1 MVFRLSIAL
10 LAILVIAGVAAPE
23 SFGAWSQRL
32 QAATLGG
39 AGWLYLVIVFCVLA
53 FLVYLAFGRVGQL
66 RIGGRDA
73 TPEFSRGSWF
83 AMLFSTG
90 MGIGLVFWG
99 SAEPLSHL
107 VAPPESLEPGTAA
120 AARASMRY
128 AFFHWG
134 LHPWAIYALMGLAMA
149 WAQYNR
155 NGRGLVSDLLRPL
168 LGARAD
174 GVWGAWVN
182 VFAVVATAVGVA
194 TTLGLGAVQM
204 GAGLEHVAGIRASFR
219 VELAIIG
226 VAFVL
231 YMTSCASGLD
241 RGIKWL
247 SNLNIGMA
255 AVLLLFVIVL
265 GPTGFI
271 FETLTTT
278 LGGYLNQLPA
288 MSLRMAPFSQT
299 TWVGEWTIFYWA
311 WWITW
316 APFVGAFFARIS
328 YGRTVREFVFGVV
341 LGPALVSFLWFSAFG
356 GTALFQQLFGGV
368 DLAQVLQSG
377 YEHVLFASLGGL
389 PLSTFLSWISIVL
402 LLCFFV
408 TSADSA
414 TLVLASMSSETAD
427 DPPLFR
433 RIAWGVM
440 QAAIAIALLA
450 AGGLQALQAV
460 VIVAA
465 LPFALLLAAVLY
477 SLRRLLLNDLEVIE
491 EEEREFH
498 RAEMRWL
505 QRERESQADTKPDP

>member
-1 MVFRLSIAL
+1 M
-10 LAILVIAGVAAPE
+10 
-23 SFGAWSQRL
+23 
-32 QAATLGG
+32 
-39 AGWLYLVIVFCVLA
+39 
-53 FLVYLAFGRVGQL
+53 
-66 RIGGRDA
+66 
-73 TPEFSRGSWF
+73 
-83 AMLFSTG
+83 
-90 MGIGLVFWG
+90 
-99 SAEPLSHL
+99 
-107 VAPPESLEPGTAA
+107 
-120 AARASMRY
+120 
-128 AFFHWG
+128 
-134 LHPWAIYALMGLAMA
+134 
-149 WAQYNR
+149 
-155 NGRGLVSDLLRPL
+155 
-168 LGARAD
+168 
-174 GVWGAWVN
+174 
-182 VFAVVATAVGVA
+182 VGV
-194 TTLGLGAVQM
+194 
-204 GAGLEHVAGIRASFR
+204 RASFS
-219 VELAIIG
+219 VELIVIA

-231 YMTSCASGLD
+231 YMTSSATGLD

-247 SNLNIGMA
+247 SNLNIATA
-255 AVLLLFVIVL
+255 ALLLLLVIAL

-311 WWITW
+311 WWIAW

-356 GTALFQQLFGGV
+356 GTALFQQLFGGL
-368 DLAQVLQSG
+368 DLASVLANG

-389 PLSTFLSWISIVL
+389 PLSTLLSWLSIFL
-402 LLCFFV
+402 LLSFFV

-414 TLVLASMSSETAD
+414 TLVLASMSSESQA

-433 RIAWGVM
+433 RVAWGVM

-477 SLRRLLLNDLEVIE
+477 SLRRLLLDDLQVIE
-491 EEEREFH
+491 EEERELH
-498 RAEMRWL
+498 RAELRWL
-505 QRERESQADTKPDP
+505 QRERDTPTHREGAAGTGEGRAPDP